1 MAPSKPLAGKLPI
14 VFTSQAMCRDCY
26 RCVRVCPV
34 HAIKMD
40 HGQAQVVPE
49 LCIACG
55 TCIDEC
61 PQHAKAYRTDYNKV
75 IDMLE
80 QGDRL
85 AISIAPSFAAC
96 YSEWAFRRLPSALR
110 AIGFQHVAETAVG
123 AWYTATASAAYIKE
137 NPDQNHIC
145 TACPAVVSYIAQ
157 YQPQFAANL
166 VPVVSPMVAHA
177 RLIKN
182 TDPDIKFVFAGPCVA
197 KKDEA
202 SQKSN
207 LSLID
212 AVLTFEELD
221 ELFNWRQINL
231 ESCEESSFDVP
242 VSGDARLFP
251 LEGGLLRTAHLQTDV
266 LDEKVIAISGF
277 DELDELLHSM
287 AGQPQSK
294 WVIEPLF
301 CKQGCINGPAAKRS
315 EGSFAR
321 RHEVIQYARLN
332 PGVSEPE
339 AIETSAFETNYQSRK
354 QSSKSFTEEEIRQV
368 LAAIGKHKPEDELN
382 CMACGYNSCREKALA
397 VLNGLAEPEMC
408 MPFMRQMAEQKFD
421 TMIKHDPNGIV
432 LLNHKLA
439 IMHMNESFKKMFS
452 CSDALIGRPISYLI
466 DPDAFEKL
474 SAGTE
479 TLIRQTV
486 HYNNYNLICH
496 QMSYAIPDQQQYVGI
511 FMDVTDLQVKSEQLN
526 EIKAETVLK
535 AQELIDHQISM
546 AQELAQ
552 FLGEHTAKGEVM
564 LSKLMDSI
572 KK

>member
-1 MAPSKPLAGKLPI
+1 MVSQIKPTEKLPI
-14 VFTSQAMCRDCY
+14 VYTSQAMCRDCY

-61 PQHAKAYRTDYNKV
+61 PQHAKAYRTDYSKV

-80 QGDRL
+80 KGDRV
-85 AISIAPSFAAC
+85 AISIAPSFASC
-96 YSEWAFRRLPSALR
+96 YSEWAFKRLPSALR
-110 AIGFQHVAETAVG
+110 ALGFQYVAETAVG
-123 AWYTATASAAYIKE
+123 AWYTAAASSSYIE
-137 NPDQNHIC
+137 QNPDQNHIC

-157 YQPQFAANL
+157 YRPQFTDNL

-177 RLIKN
+177 RLIKQE
-182 TDPDIKFVFAGPCVA
+182 DPAMKFVFAGPCIA

-202 SQKSN
+202 TQKQN
-207 LSLID
+207 LTLID

-221 ELFNWRQINL
+221 ELFAWRQINL

-266 LDEKVIAISGF
+266 LDEKVLAISGF
-277 DELDELLHSM
+277 HELDELLQSM
-287 AGQPQSK
+287 AGQPQAK
-294 WVIEPLF
+294 WIIEPLF
-301 CKQGCINGPAAKRS
+301 CKQGCINGPAARQKK
-315 EGSFAR
+315 GSYTR
-321 RHEVIQYARLN
+321 RNEIINYARQN
-332 PGVSEPE
+332 PGIQE
-339 AIETSAFETNYQSRK
+339 AKVFGLNNFKAVY
-354 QSSKSFTEEEIRQV
+354 SSKSKASKSFSEEEIRQV

-382 CMACGYNSCREKALA
+382 CMACGYNSCREKAIA

-421 TMIKHDPNGIV
+421 TMIRHDPNGIV

-474 SAGTE
+474 STGTE

-496 QMSYAIPDQQQYVGI
+496 QMSYSIPDQQQYVGI
-511 FMDVTDLQVKSEQLN
+511 FIDVTDLQVKSEQLN

-552 FLGEHTAKGEVM
+552 FLGEHTAKGEAM
-564 LSKLMDSI
+564 LSKLIDSI